1 MSSPETEKCL
11 NNPKFKEL
19 TRARANGNILFS
31 LIILVGYGI
40 YVLGISFAPKLM
52 SSPVTS
58 GSSLTYG
65 ILIAVLVI
73 VSGMV
78 CSGLYVWW
86 ANRKFDVL
94 KQDLLK
100 DLGHE

>member
-1 MSSPETEKCL
+1 MSPSETEKCL
-11 NNPKFKEL
+11 NNPKFKKL

-40 YVLGISFAPKLM
+40 YVLGISFTPAFM
-52 SSPVTS
+52 ASPVAS

-78 CSGLYVWW
+78 CSGFYVWW